1 MNRDFEI
8 LNLDFTGL
16 FPQFFDVVFLTV
28 EKLFSYYLNR
38 EVIVMPD
45 KGNSSKG
52 HSSRPKVVGA
62 PVDGHVHMI
71 SGSELD
77 ASSISD
83 TDVIIIVKEAEL
95 TADYKETQERAFAVA
110 NKLQSAADKGRAF
123 KINGGR
129 MRSAKGEGK
138 TIRIDNRRLNYKQ
151 SPNATV
157 ISVEAGGQSAKGVVQ
172 YTLGVSHHVSAQPKG
187 KTVASESSDTTWI
200 GNVL

>member
-1 MNRDFEI
+1 VNRDFEI

-110 NKLQSAADKGRAF
+110 
-123 KINGGR
+123 
-129 MRSAKGEGK
+129 
-138 TIRIDNRRLNYKQ
+138 
-151 SPNATV
+151 
-157 ISVEAGGQSAKGVVQ
+157 
-172 YTLGVSHHVSAQPKG
+172 
-187 KTVASESSDTTWI
+187 
-200 GNVL
+200 